1 MITRAE
7 AMARAD
13 AWINGDAAPQDRIDV
28 SVFEFPFGYV
38 VWGLDPAPADPT
50 RPPQTVGGARG
61 VIDRTSGEL
70 SVWPPLPAPVL
81 AQQYTSMKAAE
92 VHFRE
97 PALAALKAAGW
108 RPGRDVSGDVAR
120 WMEHARDF
128 PTDSGEPMLLFPA
141 ARAALDEFGGLRIEP
156 PRAYAFSFHP
166 IGHEPDHDL
175 YLGLADILGTRVVP
189 IGVRHDDGPS
199 ELTIDTDGR
208 VFASHNSGTY
218 VVADSLDAAIA
229 KLVDGVGNTLPTV
242 LADGSFR
249 VV

>member
-1 MITRAE
+1 MVTRDE
-7 AMARAD
+7 AVARAD
-13 AWINGDAAPQDRIDV
+13 AWVNGNAAPQDRIEV
-28 SVFEFPFGYV
+28 GVFEFPLGYV
-38 VWGLDPAPADPT
+38 VWGADPAPADPT
-50 RPPQTVGGARG
+50 RPPETVGSARG
-61 VIDRTSGEL
+61 VIDRESGEL

-81 AQQYTSMKAAE
+81 AEQYTSKRAAE
-92 VHFRE
+92 ARFPE
-97 PALAALKAAGW
+97 PALTALKAAGW

-128 PTDSGEPMLLFPA
+128 PTDSGEPMLLFPP

-156 PRAYAFSFHP
+156 QRAYPFSFHP

-175 YLGLADILGTRVVP
+175 YEGLADILGKQIVP

-208 VFASHNSGTY
+208 VFASHFSGTY
-218 VVADSLDAAIA
+218 FVADTLDEAIA
-229 KLVDGVGNTLPTV
+229 KLVEGVGNSLPTV